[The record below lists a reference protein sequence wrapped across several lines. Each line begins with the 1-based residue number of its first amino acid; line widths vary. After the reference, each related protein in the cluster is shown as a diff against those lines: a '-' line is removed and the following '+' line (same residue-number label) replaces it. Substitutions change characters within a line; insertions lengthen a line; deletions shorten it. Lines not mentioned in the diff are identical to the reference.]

1 MDCNLFLLLH
11 GFFSLIFS
19 IFAAKYTYMGLFGL
33 FNKKKTET
41 LDKGLEKTK
50 QSVFSKLAR
59 AVAGKSKV
67 DDDVLDNLEEVLI
80 SSDVGVDTTIKIID
94 RIQERVARDKYVSTS
109 ELNGILRSTIADLLT
124 ENNSGD
130 TSNWDLPSDHKPYV
144 ILVVG
149 VNGVGKTTTIG
160 KLAYQ
165 FKKAGKKV
173 YLGAADTFRA
183 AAVEQIQIWG
193 DRVGVPVVK
202 QQMGSD
208 PASVAFDTLQS
219 AKANGADVVLIDT
232 AGRLHNKVGLMNELK
247 KIKDVMKKVVP
258 TAPDEVL
265 LVLDGSTGQN
275 AFEQAKQFAAVTQIS
290 SLAITKLDGTAKGGV
305 VIGISDQLKVPVKYI
320 GLGEGMEDLQLFN
333 RNEFVDSL
341 FKQQ

>member
-1 MDCNLFLLLH
+1 
-11 GFFSLIFS
+11 
-19 IFAAKYTYMGLFGL
+19 MGLFG
-33 FNKKKTET
+33 FFNNKKKET

-50 QSVFSKLAR
+50 ESVFSKLAR
-59 AVAGKSKV
+59 AVAGKSTV
-67 DDDVLDNLEEVLI
+67 DDDVLDDLEEVLI
-80 SSDVGVDTTIKIID
+80 TSDVGVETTVKIIR
-94 RIQERVARDKYVSTS
+94 RIEERVARDKYVSTS
-109 ELNGILRSTIADLLT
+109 ELDRILREEIANLLS
-124 ENNSGD
+124 ENHSDDND
-130 TSNWDLPSDHKPYV
+130 DWDLPSAHKPYV

-183 AAVEQIQIWG
+183 AAVEQICIWG
-193 DRVGVPVVK
+193 ERVGVPVVK

-247 KIKDVMKKVVP
+247 KIKDVMKKVLP
-258 TAPDEVL
+258 EAPDEVM

-275 AFEQAKQFAAVTQIS
+275 AFEQAKQFAAVTNIT

-320 GLGEGMEDLQLFN
+320 GLGEGMEDMQLFN
-333 RNEFVDSL
+333 KKEFVDSL
-341 FKQQ
+341 FKKD

>member
-1 MDCNLFLLLH
+1 MSAN
-11 GFFSLIFS
+11 SI
-19 IFAAKYTYMGLFGL
+19 IFAVQNIFFMGLFG
-33 FNKKKTET
+33 FFSNKKKET

-50 QSVFSKLAR
+50 ESVFSKLAR
-59 AVAGKSKV
+59 AVAGKSTV
-67 DDDVLDNLEEVLI
+67 DDDVLDDLEEVLI
-80 SSDVGVDTTIKIID
+80 TSDVGVDTTVKIIR
-94 RIQERVARDKYVSTS
+94 RIEERVARDKYVSTS
-109 ELNGILRSTIADLLT
+109 ELNRILREEIANLLA
-124 ENNSGD
+124 ENHTDDND
-130 TSNWDLPSDHKPYV
+130 DWDLPSDHKPYV

-183 AAVEQIQIWG
+183 AAVEQICIWG
-193 DRVGVPVVK
+193 ERVGVPVVK

-247 KIKDVMKKVVP
+247 KIKDVMKKVLP
-258 TAPDEVL
+258 EAPDEVM

-275 AFEQAKQFAAVTQIS
+275 AFEQAKQFAAVTNIT

-333 RNEFVDSL
+333 KKEFVDSL
-341 FKQQ
+341 FKA